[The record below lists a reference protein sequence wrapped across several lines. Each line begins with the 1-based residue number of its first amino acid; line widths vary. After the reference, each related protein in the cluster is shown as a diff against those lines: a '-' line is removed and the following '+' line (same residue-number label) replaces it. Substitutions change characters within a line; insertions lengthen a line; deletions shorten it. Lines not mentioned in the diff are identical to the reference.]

1 MSDTRYTREFVELQA
16 AVAGRYT
23 LERELGR
30 GGMGIVF
37 LARAVALDRP
47 VALKLCPPHI
57 AAQSELRDRFQSEAR
72 LAARLSHPNIVTIH
86 SVEEAGGLVFFVMAY
101 IRGET
106 LTQRVERTGPLSPAE
121 ATRLLQEV
129 AWGLGYA
136 HANGVIHRDVKP
148 DNILIERAS
157 GRAPVAESRL
167 AVAADANRHTQVGQ
181 LIGTPHYVSPEQASG
196 EP

>member
-1 MSDTRYTREFVELQA
+1 MAGHGYSREFVELQT
-16 AVAGRYT
+16 AVAGKYT

-37 LARAVALDRP
+37 LARDVGLDRP
-47 VALKLCPPHI
+47 VALKLLPPYL
-57 AAQSELRDRFQSEAR
+57 AAQSGFKDRFLSEAR

-86 SVEEAGGLVFFVMAY
+86 AVEEHDDLVFFVMAY

-106 LTQRVERTGPLSPAE
+106 LTQRVERTGPLSAPQ

-148 DNILIERAS
+148 DNILIEQAS
-157 GRAPVAESRL
+157 GRAMVA
-167 AVAADANRHTQVGQ
+167 D
-181 LIGTPHYVSPEQASG
+181 
-196 EP
+196 